1 MKWLL
6 ITVNKMF
13 KLRDYQTEAVY
24 SIYRYFD
31 KHKASSGDPVVV
43 LPTGTGKS
51 LVIAEFFRLL
61 LTWFPGQKAMLLTHV
76 KELIAQN
83 HDKMMKL
90 WPEAPAGI
98 YSSGL
103 KRKDTLHQIIFAG
116 IQSVAKKAGLFG
128 KVDIIMVDECHLISP
143 SEAAS
148 YKKFFAELKK
158 INPYLKII
166 GLTATPYRLGF
177 GSIVR
182 QEGDEEAGIDAMFD
196 HIVFDGSSVEFFN
209 WFINEGYLMPVV
221 PKRTTFQ
228 LDVNGVKK
236 RGGDF
241 IAGELQTAVNK
252 REANEAAIAEAME
265 SGADRKSWLIFCA
278 GVEHAKDV
286 SDMLNERGIP
296 CAAVHSKLGDKERDQ
311 AIADFKSGKLRALT
325 NNNVLTTGFDHPG
338 IDLIIMLRPTQS
350 TVLWVQMLGR
360 GTRPDYAPGYD
371 ISDREQ
377 RLLAIEMSTKHD
389 CLVLDFSGNSRRL
402 GPINDPLKPRR
413 PGEKGAGPGIF
424 KECEVC
430 GLDGQYPA
438 WRHCGGKEHIDI
450 TGFTY
455 EEVYKLQ
462 REGYRI
468 VGNKAMGIP
477 GSCGAP
483 FKFKE
488 KLKVAASSEKLIK
501 ETLPIIEDF
510 TVENII
516 YQKNVNRGDPT
527 KPPTLKVTY
536 YCGHKTFSEYVC
548 LMHGDWAGRRAYTW
562 WKNRTNLP
570 LPATIDDALD
580 IVSTLKVPTHIK
592 VHTNRKY
599 PEIMKCCY
607 DGSMFGILE
616 PSAQNVG
623 IQVYAGNNIISANSH
638 TPGNVY
644 DDDNHEKVTDYNTS
658 GFQVLT
664 PAATGRCEED
674 DVPF

>member
-1 MKWLL
+1 
-6 ITVNKMF
+6 MF

-24 SIYRYFD
+24 SVFRYFD
-31 KHKASSGDPVVV
+31 KHKAESGDPVIV

-61 LTWFPGQKAMLLTHV
+61 LTWYPGQKAMLLTHV

-116 IQSVAKKAGLFG
+116 IQSVAKKAELFG

-143 SEAAS
+143 NEATA
-148 YKKFFAELKK
+148 YKKFFQELKK
-158 INPYLKII
+158 VNPYLKVI

-182 QEGDEEAGIDAMFD
+182 QEGDEDAGIDAMFD

-209 WFINEGYLMPVV
+209 WFIHEGYLMPVV

-228 LDVNGVKK
+228 LDTNGVKK

-241 IAGELQTAVNK
+241 IASELQTAVNK
-252 REANEAAIAEAME
+252 AEANEAAIAEAME
-265 SGADRKSWLIFCA
+265 AGADRKSWLIFCA

-286 SDMLNERGIP
+286 AALLNEKGIP
-296 CAAVHSKLGDKERDQ
+296 TAAVHSKTTDKERDQ

-360 GTRPDYAPGYD
+360 GTRPDYAEGYD

-402 GPINDPLKPRR
+402 GPINDPAVPRR
-413 PGEKGAGPGIF
+413 PGEKGSGAGIY
-424 KECEVC
+424 KACEVC
-430 GLDGQYPA
+430 GLDGQHPA
-438 WRHCGGKEHIDI
+438 WRFCGGKEHINI

-455 EEVYKLQ
+455 QQVYDLQ
-462 REGYRI
+462 KQGYCI
-468 VGNKAMGIP
+468 LGNMAVGVV

-488 KLKVAASSEKLIK
+488 KLKVAASTEKLIK

-510 TVENII
+510 TVESII
-516 YQKNVNRGDPT
+516 YQKNVNRNDHT
-527 KPPTLKVTY
+527 KPATLKVTY

-548 LMHGDWAGRRAYTW
+548 LLHGDWAGRRAYTW

-570 LPATIDDALD
+570 LPATIEDALN
-580 IVSTLKVPTHIK
+580 IVSTLKVPTHIR

-607 DGSMFGILE
+607 GGTMFGTLAPMTADI
-616 PSAQNVG
+616 G
-623 IQVYAGNNIISANSH
+623 IQVYAGNEIITANAH
-638 TPGNVY
+638 TSENMF
-644 DDDNHEKVTDYNTS
+644 DKDNHEAKTDYNTS
-658 GFQVLT
+658 GYEVLT
-664 PAATGRCEED
+664 PAAMTRDEED
-674 DVPF
+674 LDIPF

>member
-1 MKWLL
+1 
-6 ITVNKMF
+6 MF
-13 KLRDYQTEAVY
+13 KLRDYQNEAVY
-24 SIYRYFD
+24 SVFRYFD
-31 KHKASSGDPVVV
+31 KHKAASGDPVIV

-83 HDKMMKL
+83 YDKMIKL

-98 YSSGL
+98 YSAGL
-103 KRKDTLHQIIFAG
+103 KKKSIHDQIIFAG
-116 IQSVAKKAGLFG
+116 IQSVAKKAHLFG

-143 SEAAS
+143 SEATA
-148 YKKFFAELKK
+148 YKKFFAALKEV
-158 INPYLKII
+158 NPYLKVI

-209 WFINEGYLMPVV
+209 WFIHEGYLMPVV
-221 PKRTTFQ
+221 PKRTSFQ
-228 LDVNGVKK
+228 LDTNGVKK

-241 IAGELQTAVNK
+241 IASELQTAVNK
-252 REANEAAIAEAME
+252 AEANEAAIAEAME
-265 SGADRKSWLIFCA
+265 VGQDRKSWLIFCA
-278 GVEHAKDV
+278 GVEHAEDV
-286 SDMLNERGIP
+286 AELLNKKGIP
-296 CAAVHSKLGDKERDQ
+296 TAAVHNKISDKERDR

-402 GPINDPLKPRR
+402 GPINDPAVPRR
-413 PGEKGAGPGIF
+413 PGEKGSGPGIY
-424 KECEVC
+424 KACDVC

-438 WRHCGGKEHIDI
+438 WRFCGGKEHLDI
-450 TGFTY
+450 TGYTY
-455 EEVYKLQ
+455 GQVADLIKQ
-462 REGYRI
+462 GYRI
-468 VGNKAMGIP
+468 SGHMAVGIE

-488 KLKVAASSEKLIK
+488 KLKVASSSEKLIK

-510 TVENII
+510 AVENIV
-516 YQKNVNRGDPT
+516 YQKNINRGDPS

-536 YCGHKTFSEYVC
+536 QCGHKTFSEYVC
-548 LMHGDWAGRRAYTW
+548 LMHGDWAGRKAYKW

-570 LPATIDDALD
+570 LPASIDDALD
-580 IVSTLKVPTHIK
+580 IVSTLRVPTHIK

-607 DGSMFGILE
+607 DGSAFGTLAPMEQDI
-616 PSAQNVG
+616 G
-623 IQVYAGNNIISANSH
+623 IQIYSGNNIVSATANSE
-638 TPGNVY
+638 NIY
-644 DDDNHEKVTDYNTS
+644 DRENHEVVTDYNTS
-658 GFQVLT
+658 GYQDLT
-664 PAATGRCEED
+664 PASQGFDEED
-674 DVPF
+674 LDVPF

>member
-1 MKWLL
+1 MY
-6 ITVNKMF
+6 
-13 KLRDYQTEAVY
+13 KLRDYQLEAVY
-24 SIYRYFD
+24 SIFRYFD
-31 KHKASSGDPVVV
+31 QHKAASGDPVVV

-61 LTWFPGQKAMLLTHV
+61 VTWYPGQKAMLLTHV

-103 KRKDTLHQIIFAG
+103 KQKQTHNQITFAG
-116 IQSVAKKAGLFG
+116 IQSVAKKAHLFG

-143 SEAAS
+143 KEATS
-148 YKKFFAELKK
+148 YNIFFAELKK

-166 GLTATPYRLGF
+166 GLTATPFRLGF
-177 GSIVR
+177 GSIIR

-209 WFINEGYLMPVV
+209 WFIHEGYLIPVV
-221 PKRTTFQ
+221 PKRTEFQ
-228 LDVNGVKK
+228 LDTNGVKK

-252 REANEAAIAEAME
+252 REANEAAIAEAMLV
-265 SGADRKSWLIFCA
+265 GQDRKSWLIFCA
-278 GVEHAKDV
+278 GVEHAIDV
-286 SDMLNERGIP
+286 AAMLNENGIP
-296 CAAVHSKLGDKERDQ
+296 AAAVHSKTSDKERDQ
-311 AIADFKSGKLRALT
+311 IIADFKSGKLRAVT

-338 IDLIIMLRPTQS
+338 IDMIIMLRPTQS

-360 GTRPDYAPGYD
+360 GTRPDYAEGYD

-377 RLLAIEMSTKHD
+377 RLEAIEMSTKHD

-430 GLDGQYPA
+430 GTDGQYPA
-438 WRHCGGKEHIDI
+438 WRFCGGINPAEGKVAH
-450 TGFTY
+450 GF
-455 EEVYKLQ
+455 
-462 REGYRI
+462 
-468 VGNKAMGIP
+468 
-477 GSCGAP
+477 CGAP

-488 KLKVAASSEKLIK
+488 KLKVASSSEKLIK
-501 ETLPIIEDF
+501 DTLPIIEDF
-510 TVENII
+510 AVENII
-516 YQKNVNRGDPT
+516 YQKNVNHRDPT

-536 YCGHKTFSEYVC
+536 YCGHKTFSEYIC

-570 LPATIDDALD
+570 LPASIDDALD

-599 PEIMKCCY
+599 PEITKCCY
-607 DGSMFGILE
+607 DGTMFGTLS
-616 PSAQNVG
+616 PSGQEVG
-623 IQVYAGNNIISANSH
+623 IQVYSGNGIVSANAH
-638 TPGNVY
+638 TSGNIY
-644 DDDNHEKVTDYNTS
+644 DDDNHEAKTAYNTS
-658 GFQVLT
+658 GYQVLT
-664 PAATGRCEED
+664 PAALNRFDED
-674 DVPF
+674 IPF